1 VRDMY
6 WQESEEEVR
15 YQVPDDVVDLLFAI
29 DCRTLPVDH
38 AYALAEALRS
48 HLPWLGQERG
58 AGVHPLHVAESGN
71 GWMRPQGPDDL
82 LHLSRRT
89 KLGLRV
95 PAERVAQA
103 RSLSGET
110 LDVAGRSMQIKEASV
125 RNLSDL
131 TTLFSR
137 YVPADEGVDDE
148 QAFLELAASRLG
160 QLGIRPRKML
170 CGTERAISTPGGT
183 IRARS
188 LMIADLSVEQ
198 SVRLQEE
205 GIGPH
210 RELGCGLFVPHK
222 DIKEV
227 GKAASAAQ

>member
-1 VRDMY
+1 MY
-6 WQESEEEVR
+6 WQDSEEQVR
-15 YQVPDDVVDLLFAI
+15 YQVPDDIVDLLFAI
-29 DCRTLPVDH
+29 ECRTLPVDH
-38 AYALAEALRS
+38 AYALADALRA
-48 HLPWLGQERG
+48 HLPWLGEERG

-71 GWMRPQGPDDL
+71 GWMRPQGPDEL

-89 KLGLRV
+89 RLGLRV

-110 LDVAGRSMQIKEASV
+110 LDVTGRSMLIKEASV
-125 RNLSDL
+125 RRLSEL

-137 YVPADEGVDDE
+137 YLPADEGVENE

-160 QLGIRPRKML
+160 ELGIRPRKLL
-170 CGTERAISTPGGT
+170 CGTERSISTPDGM

-188 LMIADLSVEQ
+188 LMIADLSVEE
-198 SVRLQEE
+198 SVRLQQE

-227 GKAASAAQ
+227 GKAASPAR